1 MENQNIEKVL
11 VLAIETDEYDI
22 ESSLEE
28 ISALCETAGAHV
40 IAEVVQK
47 RQSKDSKTYIGKGKL
62 EEARTLCLGEGIDI
76 VIVDDE
82 LSASQKRAIEQVVD
96 VPVIDRTTLILDIFA
111 RHATTAEGNLQVELA
126 QQRYR
131 LVHLSGQGLE
141 LSRLGGGIGTRG
153 PGETKLESDKRHI
166 RRRINTLE
174 KRLEE
179 LEKRR
184 NLTRK
189 RRKKENVPIVSL
201 VGYTNVG
208 KSSLLNK
215 LTGSDVLAENK
226 LFATLDT
233 TTRKLSVGDLQQ
245 IVMVD
250 TVGFV
255 SRLPHEL
262 VEAFKSTLEEVA
274 QSDLILLVADGSS
287 KDFSLQLEV
296 ARNTIKS
303 LDCGDIPTITVFNKC
318 DLIDTHEALQG
329 VAVSAKTGFGLDKLI
344 AEISKNLAER
354 VVRCTVVLPFDKL
367 SLIPLIREHG
377 NVLEEQYKQD
387 GVYIRATVDR
397 SVYNRIEEFVTGV

>member
-1 MENQNIEKVL
+1 MEQQTTQKAV
-11 VLAIETDEYDI
+11 VLACDNEQYDI
-22 ESSLEE
+22 ESSLSEL
-28 ISALCETAGAHV
+28 SALCETAGAEV

-47 RQSKDSKTYIGKGKL
+47 RQAKDPKTYLGKGKID
-62 EEARTLCLGEGIDI
+62 EARIICLGEGADL

-82 LSASQKRAIEQVVD
+82 ISASQKRSIEEIVD

-131 LVHLSGQGLE
+131 LVHLAGQGLM

-153 PGETKLESDKRHI
+153 PGETKLETDKRHI

-184 NLTRK
+184 DLTRK

-208 KSSLLNK
+208 KSSLLNT
-215 LTGSDVLAENK
+215 LTGAEVLAQDK

-245 IVMVD
+245 IVLVD

-287 KDFSLQLEV
+287 RDFSLQLEV
-296 ARNTIKS
+296 AKKTIEQ
-303 LDCGDIPTITVFNKC
+303 LDCGQIPTITVFNKC
-318 DLIDTHEALQG
+318 DLLDTHSALPG
-329 VAVSAKTGFGLDKLI
+329 IAVSAKTGFGIQTLI
-344 AEISKNLAER
+344 QEISKNLAER
-354 VVRCTVVLPFDKL
+354 VVRITALIPFDKL
-367 SLIPLIREHG
+367 SLMPIIREHG
-377 NVLEEQYKQD
+377 NVLEEEYRED
-387 GVYIRATVDR
+387 GVFIRATIDR
-397 SVYNRIEEFVTGV
+397 SVYNRIQDYVTGV